1 MTSKISTIILS
12 AVVAFCFMFQSA
24 NAQGKKDYNLVS
36 PQGWETE
43 NEVAAQQG
51 LQFAFIPE
59 GKNWENTDALIFANQ
74 AELKANESIF
84 DFIDDDILFYA
95 ASVNDLK
102 VKRAK
107 VIEIGEGHNL
117 AVVKHMISETD
128 GVYEAY
134 AYIPED
140 GKVNFI
146 TLRADSEEAFNKNLD
161 SFKDLVS
168 SYRLQASDAG
178 MMADSE

>member
-12 AVVAFCFMFQSA
+12 AATVFSFWFQPA
-24 NAQGKKDYNLVS
+24 NAQGQKDYKLVS

-43 NEVAAQQG
+43 TTVASKQG
-51 LQFAFIPE
+51 LQYAFIPS
-59 GKNWENTDALIFANQ
+59 GKTWENTDAVIFANQ
-74 AELKANESIF
+74 AELKTHESIF
-84 DFIDDDILFYA
+84 DFIDEDILFYA
-95 ASVNDLK
+95 ASVNDLE

-117 AVVKHMISETD
+117 AVVKHMISRTD
-128 GVYEAY
+128 GVFEAY

-146 TLRADSEEAFNKNLD
+146 TLRADSEESFNQNLE
-161 SFKDLVS
+161 SFQTLVE
-168 SYRLQASDAG
+168 SYRLQASDG
-178 MMADSE
+178 SMMADSE